1 MACYA
6 PLLAR
11 YGANQWQP
19 DLIWFDQH
27 RCVLTPNY
35 HVQRMFANA
44 RGDELLKVDDL
55 EAGLYVTAS
64 RRECDKA
71 IIIKVVNPGDDAIS
85 SALELPIVR
94 GDAHVVTLSGQLEA
108 ENSIDAPD
116 NVCPCEKAVA
126 FEGRLSSNLDRT
138 A

>member
-1 MACYA
+1 MSLR
-6 PLLAR
+6 P
-11 YGANQWQP
+11 
-19 DLIWFDQH
+19 
-27 RCVLTPNY
+27 
-35 HVQRMFANA
+35 
-44 RGDELLKVDDL
+44 
-55 EAGLYVTAS
+55 

-126 FEGRLSSNLDRT
+126 FEGALELKFGPHSVNVITVLGE
-138 A
+138 